1 MWVRMVCEKGGGGLK
16 KQGCLNGRGDST
28 ETGGNQG
35 GGRFVLVVCV
45 HVCGSMCMCVYARNV
60 PTHVFLFLS

>member
-1 MWVRMVCEKGGGGLK
+1 MEEETA
-16 KQGCLNGRGDST
+16 Q
-28 ETGGNQG
+28 TGGNQG

-45 HVCGSMCMCVYARNV
+45 HACGSMCMCVYARNV